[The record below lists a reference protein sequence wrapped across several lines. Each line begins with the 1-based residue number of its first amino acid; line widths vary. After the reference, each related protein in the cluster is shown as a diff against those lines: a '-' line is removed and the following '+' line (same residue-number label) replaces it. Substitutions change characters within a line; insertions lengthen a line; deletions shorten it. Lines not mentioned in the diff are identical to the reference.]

1 MKMFYDLGVLLKQK
15 STDLGTLYR
24 QSIIN
29 MGTIIK
35 PEKFVYILITEDDY
49 ILITEDESY
58 KLIV

>member
-1 MKMFYDLGVLLKQK
+1 MKQK

-35 PEKFVYILITEDDY
+35 PEKFIYILITEDDY

>member
-1 MKMFYDLGVLLKQK
+1 MFYDLGVLLKQK

-49 ILITEDESY
+49 ILMTEDESY

>member
-1 MKMFYDLGVLLKQK
+1 MFYDLGVLLKQK
-15 STDLGTLYR
+15 STDLGTLYK

-35 PEKFVYILITEDDY
+35 PEKFTYILITEDDY

>member
-1 MKMFYDLGVLLKQK
+1 MFYDLGVLLKQK
-15 STDLGTLYR
+15 STDLGTLYK

-35 PEKFVYILITEDDY
+35 PEKFIYILITEDDY

>member
-1 MKMFYDLGVLLKQK
+1 MFYDLGVLLKQK

-35 PEKFVYILITEDDY
+35 PEKFIYILITEDDY

>member
-1 MKMFYDLGVLLKQK
+1 MFYDLGVLLKQK

-35 PEKFVYILITEDDY
+35 PEKFIYIDY
-49 ILITEDESY
+49 
-58 KLIV
+58 

>member
-1 MKMFYDLGVLLKQK
+1 MFYDLGVLLKQK

>member
-1 MKMFYDLGVLLKQK
+1 MFYDLGVLLKQK

-35 PEKFVYILITEDDY
+35 PEKFIYIY
-49 ILITEDESY
+49 
-58 KLIV
+58 

>member
-1 MKMFYDLGVLLKQK
+1 MFYDLGVLLKQK
-15 STDLGTLYR
+15 STDLGILYR
-24 QSIIN
+24 QSIID

-35 PEKFVYILITEDDY
+35 PEKFIYILITEDDY